1 MVRIDE
7 WHAESL
13 LTAMVQVWQ
22 NIENN
27 YYKTEDDIQDM
38 ALMVE
43 KTLLPKFNQIV
54 SAENLK
60 AWIAANRKLV
70 LTAQAAMINAQD
82 YFIKHGLIPKSQAQ
96 AVAPI
101 PVVELGAIR
110 QKLGNISSAGVY
122 ASQAQKTAGTLE
134 IQKPESLVH
143 YTAMPSIKRD
153 LDNYIVI
160 YVRNAAGLLEVLN
173 DPAIDDIKAKEAK
186 ALAGAVDSLR
196 RLAAWIHSLI
206 ALGVEPYDV
215 PKKKEFA
222 ELETAVAAALK
233 KQAVAV

>member
-54 SAENLK
+54 AAENLK
-60 AWIAANRKLV
+60 GWIAAKRTLV
-70 LTAQAAMINAQD
+70 LSAQAAMINAQD
-82 YFIKHGLIPKSQAQ
+82 YFIKHGLIPKAQ
-96 AVAPI
+96 AIAQM
-101 PVVELGAIR
+101 PVVELGSIR
-110 QKLGNISSAGVY
+110 QKLGIIASMGIY
-122 ASQAQKTAGTLE
+122 ASQAQKTAGTIE
-134 IQKPESLVH
+134 SQRPENRVH
-143 YTAMPSIKRD
+143 YTTMASIRRD
-153 LDNYIVI
+153 LDSYLIIYI
-160 YVRNAAGLLEVLN
+160 RNVAGLLEVLN

-186 ALAGAVDSLR
+186 ALADAIDSMR

-206 ALGVEPYDV
+206 ALGVEPYEP